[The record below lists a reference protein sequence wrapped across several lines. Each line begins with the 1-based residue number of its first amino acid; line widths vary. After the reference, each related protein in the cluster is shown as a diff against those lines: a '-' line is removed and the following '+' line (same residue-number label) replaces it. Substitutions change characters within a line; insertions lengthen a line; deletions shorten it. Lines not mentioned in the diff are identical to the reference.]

1 MVALFMQPTIKVVD
15 MNPKIM
21 APGSCRDKILM
32 SSL

>member
-1 MVALFMQPTIKVVD
+1 MQPTLKVVD

-21 APGSCRDKILM
+21 APGSRRDKIFM